1 MTPDNWDKKIKEI
14 ILQACLSTVSIFAMV
29 PFSNA
34 ATRVITGRTD
44 VRLLLNFLYPQVVHI
59 LGKNS
64 PTPFQPS
71 YEQYPQTYPQV
82 NWLVIPNHY
91 PHLTK
96 FQGITRHKNT
106 LNVQR

>member
-1 MTPDNWDKKIKEI
+1 MTPDNWAKKIKEI
-14 ILQACLSTVSIFAMV
+14 ILHACLSTSPIFAMV
-29 PFSNA
+29 TFSNA
-34 ATRVITGRTD
+34 VTRVIIDRTD

-71 YEQYPQTYPQV
+71 YKQYPQTYPQAD
-82 NWLVIPNHY
+82 LAVIPNRY

-96 FQGITRHKNT
+96 F
-106 LNVQR
+106 

>member
-1 MTPDNWDKKIKEI
+1 MTPDNWDKKIKRI
-14 ILQACLSTVSIFAMV
+14 ILQAGLSTAFIFAMI

-34 ATRVITGRTD
+34 GSRVSTGRTD
-44 VRLLLNFLYPQVVHI
+44 VRLLLNFIYPQVVHI

-64 PTPFQPS
+64 PTTAQPS

>member
-1 MTPDNWDKKIKEI
+1 MTPDNWAKKIKRI
-14 ILQACLSTVSIFAMV
+14 ILQVGLSTTFIFAMI

-34 ATRVITGRTD
+34 GSRVSTERTD

-64 PTPFQPS
+64 PTPAQPS
-71 YEQYPQTYPQV
+71 YEQYPQTYPQADEV
-82 NWLVIPNHY
+82 VIPNHY

-96 FQGITRHKNT
+96 FQGITCDKNT
-106 LNVQR
+106 LNVQH

>member
-1 MTPDNWDKKIKEI
+1 MTPDNWDKKIKRI
-14 ILQACLSTVSIFAMV
+14 ILQAGLSTASIFAMI

-34 ATRVITGRTD
+34 ESRVSPGRTD

-64 PTPFQPS
+64 PTPAQPS
-71 YEQYPQTYPQV
+71 YEQYPQTYPQADEA
-82 NWLVIPNHY
+82 VIPNHY

-106 LNVQR
+106 LNVER